1 MIKHLLIFILKTLLV
16 IALILAVCFSLVKLG
31 QWKNRKPTIKPD
43 AQGHIFLE
51 AVDADILGVGTAK
64 YNVLK
69 GVKNIGWWDHTTRSL
84 QWRFTVK
91 TEGPYEVNLNYAL
104 PAGLETEFVISVLD
118 QKLNCVIAATGGWDK
133 WRDTSLGQLDLSPD
147 ETYKITIT
155 PIKTTGGVGVM
166 NLCNLHL
173 KPTALLKQ
181 E

>member
-31 QWKNRKPTIKPD
+31 EWKNRKPTVKPD
-43 AQGHIFLE
+43 AQGHILLK
-51 AVDADILGVGTAK
+51 AVDAKIIGVGTAR
-64 YNVLK
+64 YDVYK
-69 GVKNIGWWDHTTRSL
+69 GVENIGYWDHITQSL

-91 TEGPYEVNLNYAL
+91 KKGSYEVKLNYAL
-104 PAGLETEFVISVLD
+104 PSGLETKFVLSVLD

-133 WRDTSLGQLDLSPD
+133 WQDTSLGQLHLSPD
-147 ETYKITIT
+147 KTYELTIT

-166 NLCNLHL
+166 NLCDLHL
-173 KPTALLKQ
+173 KPITLLKQ